1 MTPILRPFAVPAPLR
16 LGVLAAGTLLAASSA
31 RAQGAPPW
39 APVLDSVVHAALASS
54 RAPGATVAVVHNG
67 QLVYT
72 KGYGLAN
79 VETKLPMTAD
89 MLLRVGS
96 VTKMFTG
103 AMLAS
108 LAEQGQ
114 LDVHRPI
121 GEYVTSLA
129 GKRVGRVTT
138 HQLMTHSAGWIDN
151 AVAYG
156 RMGEGALGE
165 VMREVSDTLFFTE
178 AGRTFSYSNPGISM
192 AGYVAE
198 VAGKKRFASLVEER
212 VLRPSGMSFSTFKP
226 LEALTWP
233 TAMGHLVAGPT
244 NPPTIVR
251 PFTENTAQWAA
262 GFLFSSAPELAR
274 FSMALMN
281 AGQPDVAYPIPAN
294 VVRRLTTGYV
304 AHPGGSGLDSAM
316 YGYGLLVGRTE
327 MFGASERVWTHGGA
341 INGYNADVYMLPDR
355 RTAVITLVNGPGGGI
370 PGIRIKAL
378 ELALGVTPQGRT
390 AAGTRELT
398 AVERAQLVGRYAMGR
413 TVVEIKEADGK
424 LVLMQNGMA
433 IPLMRGGANE
443 IVGQAP
449 APVRMFTRVENG
461 RVTFLYSGS
470 RALARQP

>member
-1 MTPILRPFAVPAPLR
+1 MTTPTVLPQRLVAAAALLFATTTAHAQTAPA
-16 LGVLAAGTLLAASSA
+16 
-31 RAQGAPPW
+31 W
-39 APVLDSVVHAALASS
+39 APVLDSVVNAALTTS

-103 AMLAS
+103 ATLAS

-114 LDVHRPI
+114 LDMAKPI
-121 GEYVTSLA
+121 GAYVAELA
-129 GKRVGRVTT
+129 GKRVGTVTT
-138 HQLMTHSAGWIDN
+138 QQLMTHSAGWIDN

-165 VMREVSDTLFFTE
+165 VMREVGDTLFFTD
-178 AGRTFSYSNPGISM
+178 AGRTFSYSNPSISM

-198 VAGKKRFASLVEER
+198 VAGRKRFATLVEEL
-212 VLRPSGMSFSTFKP
+212 VLRPTGMTLSTFKP
-226 LEALTWP
+226 LDALTWP
-233 TAMGHLVAGPT
+233 TAMGHLVAGPN

-274 FSMALMN
+274 FTMMLMN
-281 AGQPDVAYPIPAN
+281 EGTLDGKPVLSAA
-294 VVRRLTTGYV
+294 VVRRMTAGYV

-316 YGYGLLVGRTE
+316 YGYGLVVGRSN
-327 MFGASERVWTHGGA
+327 MFGKADRVWSHGGA

-355 RTAVITLVNGPGGGI
+355 KTAVIVLVNGPGSGI

-378 ELALGVTPQGRT
+378 ELALGTAPQGRPT
-390 AAGTRELT
+390 ATTRELT
-398 AVERAQLVGRYAMGR
+398 AAERAQLVGRYAMGR
-413 TVVEIKEADGK
+413 VMVELKDTDGK
-424 LVLMQNGMA
+424 LWLVQNGVS
-433 IPLMRGGANE
+433 IPVMRSGENE
-443 IVGQAP
+443 IVGTAP
-449 APVRMFTRVENG
+449 GASPVRMITRVENG
-461 RVTFLYSGS
+461 KGAYLYTGS

>member
-1 MTPILRPFAVPAPLR
+1 MTTILRPHFVPRSLR
-16 LGVLAAGTLLAASSA
+16 LGVAAIGTLCALP
-31 RAQGAPPW
+31 RVDAQQTPTW
-39 APVLDSVVHAALASS
+39 APTLDSVVNAALASS

-67 QLVYT
+67 RLVYT
-72 KGYGLAN
+72 QGYGLAN
-79 VETKLPMTAD
+79 VETKQPMSAD

-103 AMLAS
+103 AMLAA
-108 LAEQGQ
+108 LAEQGK

-121 GEYVTSLA
+121 GEYVTALA
-129 GKRVGRVTT
+129 GKRVGSVST

-165 VMREVSDTLFFTE
+165 VMREVGDTLFFTE

-198 VAGKKRFASLVEER
+198 VVGGKRFASLVDER
-212 VLRPSGMSFSTFKP
+212 VLRPAGMQLSTFRP

-233 TAMGHLVAGPT
+233 TAMGHLVAGPN

-262 GFLFSSAPELAR
+262 GFLFSSAPELGR
-274 FSMALMN
+274 FAVALMN
-281 AGQPDVAYPIPAN
+281 AGQSADASPIPAN

-304 AHPGGSGLDSAM
+304 PHPGGSGLDSAM
-316 YGYGLLVGRTE
+316 YGYGLLVGRTSIY
-327 MFGASERVWTHGGA
+327 GGHDRVWTHGGA

-355 RTAVITLVNGPGGGI
+355 RTAVITLVNGPGAGI
-370 PGIRIKAL
+370 PAIRTKAL
-378 ELALGVTPQGRT
+378 ELALGVTPQGRV
-390 AAGTRELT
+390 ASGTREFT
-398 AVERAQLVGRYAMGR
+398 ADERAQLVGRYAMGR
-413 TVVEIKEADGK
+413 VMVEIKESEGK
-424 LVLMQNGMA
+424 LLLLQNGMA
-433 IPLMRGGANE
+433 VSLLRGGDRE
-443 IVGQAP
+443 IVGAAP
-449 APVRMFTRVENG
+449 APVRMFTRVEDG